1 MTDEGLGD
9 VAGVAVAAGV
19 ALGLPAGEAVAPAA
33 GDAAGLVPGA
43 ATGSGVAI
51 GLAAAGFLF
60 ASSATVSFI
69 ASVTGIRAT
78 PLFLSTHP

>member
-1 MTDEGLGD
+1 VTDEGLGD

-19 ALGLPAGEAVAPAA
+19 ALAVAAGEAVAPAV
-33 GDAAGLVPGA
+33 GEDAGLVAGA

-51 GLAAAGFLF
+51 GLAAAGFLS
-60 ASSATVSFI
+60 ARSATVSFI

-78 PLFLSTHP
+78 PLLLSTHP